1 MEPRAQGSPWAG
13 RTPCLSSLIFSLR
26 AADLESEVAR
36 LREKIHHL
44 DDMLKSQQRKVRQMI
59 EQVRG
64 PASPAAGCPGCPGCP
79 GPGARPRRPALSL
92 VTLSRPPAV
101 LLSPGTVA

>member
-1 MEPRAQGSPWAG
+1 M
-13 RTPCLSSLIFSLR
+13 
-26 AADLESEVAR
+26 AR

-79 GPGARPRRPALSL
+79 RARPRRPALSL

>member
-1 MEPRAQGSPWAG
+1 M
-13 RTPCLSSLIFSLR
+13 
-26 AADLESEVAR
+26 AR

-64 PASPAAGCPGCPGCP
+64 PASPALGCPR
-79 GPGARPRRPALSL
+79 ARPRRPALSL

>member
-1 MEPRAQGSPWAG
+1 M
-13 RTPCLSSLIFSLR
+13 
-26 AADLESEVAR
+26 AR

-64 PASPAAGCPGCPGCP
+64 PASPAAGCPGCPR
-79 GPGARPRRPALSL
+79 ARPRRPALSL

>member
-1 MEPRAQGSPWAG
+1 M
-13 RTPCLSSLIFSLR
+13 
-26 AADLESEVAR
+26 AR

-64 PASPAAGCPGCPGCP
+64 PASPAPAAPAAPEAGPV
-79 GPGARPRRPALSL
+79 PRHL
-92 VTLSRPPAV
+92 VTPTRRFAFSWDCGLDA
-101 LLSPGTVA
+101 

>member
-1 MEPRAQGSPWAG
+1 M
-13 RTPCLSSLIFSLR
+13 
-26 AADLESEVAR
+26 

-64 PASPAAGCPGCPGCP
+64 AGPGSWGAENERETSEGKELMAFGDIIPRQPQGDAAQAAGEGIKGEENRERGVKRELC
-79 GPGARPRRPALSL
+79 APR
-92 VTLSRPPAV
+92 
-101 LLSPGTVA
+101 

>member
-1 MEPRAQGSPWAG
+1 M
-13 RTPCLSSLIFSLR
+13 
-26 AADLESEVAR
+26 AR

-64 PASPAAGCPGCPGCP
+64 PASPAAGCPGG
-79 GPGARPRRPALSL
+79 RPRRPALSL

>member
-1 MEPRAQGSPWAG
+1 M
-13 RTPCLSSLIFSLR
+13 
-26 AADLESEVAR
+26 AR

-64 PASPAAGCPGCPGCP
+64 PASPAPAAPEP
-79 GPGARPRRPALSL
+79 GPGGRPCPSSPCHARPPFCFLLGLWLRRISVP
-92 VTLSRPPAV
+92 
-101 LLSPGTVA
+101 